1 MLPYFMKIYL
11 FFYFET
17 DYHQKQVPLLVIFM
31 TFTFTT
37 WPWLRSDL
45 KLLLLLSH
53 ILIAYTVIK
62 CSCFGISSPNDNKLA
77 QKKYIFKGF

>member
-11 FFYFET
+11 LFLCWNWLSSET
-17 DYHQKQVPLLVIFM
+17 STITGNIYDLHLYYLTLVKKWPL
-31 TFTFTT
+31 TFTAS
-37 WPWLRSDL
+37 L
-45 KLLLLLSH
+45 H